1 MWKQPNHTVSL
12 GHFSKHQVGL
22 LTLLKLHKMA
32 QVESVEPKSLAY
44 QKVEKLFEDR
54 DTEVFDTIMLNGPID
69 VVKKRLKLLK
79 DQGSHIHNIY

>member
-1 MWKQPNHTVSL
+1 M
-12 GHFSKHQVGL
+12 F
-22 LTLLKLHKMA
+22 LLKLYKMA

-69 VVKKRLKLLK
+69 VVR
-79 DQGSHIHNIY
+79 